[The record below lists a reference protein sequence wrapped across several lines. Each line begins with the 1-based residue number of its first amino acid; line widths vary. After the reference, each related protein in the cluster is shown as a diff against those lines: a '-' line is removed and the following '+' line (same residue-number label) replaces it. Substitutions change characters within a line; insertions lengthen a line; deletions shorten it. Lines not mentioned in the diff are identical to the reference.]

1 MSKVVLIGSSSAIAK
16 SLQENSN
23 REFVCF
29 TRSNGFDV
37 SGDLL
42 ELDSL
47 DNLSSLSSTTSTI
60 PMFGSIV
67 QKGKFAASAFFEAVS
82 ALNKVDFPTL
92 GSPTIPHL
100 NPIKILIN
108 FA

>member
-16 SLQENSN
+16 SLQNQSD

-37 SGDLL
+37 SGDLS

-47 DNLSSLSSTTSTI
+47 DDINGLVYL
-60 PMFGSIV
+60 
-67 QKGKFAASAFFEAVS
+67 
-82 ALNKVDFPTL
+82 
-92 GSPTIPHL
+92 
-100 NPIKILIN
+100 IKYM
-108 FA
+108 